1 MENQSLKMN
10 IFSGGCGDEGSSSE
24 DDCTTVNS
32 VHIGLLNDVVLE
44 LKGLLHG
51 FLRRGTAFPLN
62 SSSNSCQ
69 VSC

>member
-1 MENQSLKMN
+1 LLLT
-10 IFSGGCGDEGSSSE
+10 FSAGGGDEGSSSD

-51 FLRRGTAFPLN
+51 ILRRGTAFPLS

-69 VSC
+69 VI